1 MNINF
6 QDRTVVITG
15 AGGGFGRPLSE
26 TFARLGANVFA
37 SDINEAGLSGLEG
50 PNLKTTTLDLTDRA
64 AAAKWVKEIE
74 QTAGGPVDILVNNAG
89 GALGLPARPIDQ
101 VPDEEWD
108 RIVDVNLNGAF
119 AMCRAVT
126 PGMKAAGK
134 GRIIN
139 ISSGA
144 GFKPSLTGVQA
155 YCSAKHAL
163 IGLTRQLAVELGEF
177 GITVN
182 SVAPGLVLM
191 SEGQKQRWANYSK
204 DYQDAFLR
212 SVSLRRFGSAE
223 DISNGVIFFASD
235 MSSFITGQVLSVSG
249 GA

>member
-1 MNINF
+1 MKIDF
-6 QDRTVVITG
+6 SGRAIIVTG
-15 AGGGFGRPLSE
+15 AGGGFGRPLSQALE
-26 TFARLGANVFA
+26 QLGARVFA
-37 SDINEAGLSGLEG
+37 SDINAAGLEDIRS
-50 PNLKTTTLDLTDRA
+50 PNITTKTLDLTDRA
-64 AAAKWVKEIE
+64 AAAAWVKEIE
-74 QTAGGPVDILVNNAG
+74 ETTGGPIDVLINNAG
-89 GALGLPARPIDQ
+89 GALGLPARPIET

-108 RIVDVNLNGAF
+108 RIIDVNLNGAF
-119 AMCRAVT
+119 AMCRAVSA
-126 PGMKAAGK
+126 GMKAAGK

-163 IGLTRQLAVELGEF
+163 IGLTRQLAVELGPF

-191 SEGQKQRWANYSK
+191 SEGQKERWANYSQE
-204 DYQDAFLR
+204 YRDAFLR

-235 MSSFITGQVLSVSG
+235 LSSFITGQVLSVSG